1 MKANSDVDA
10 GGSGV
15 PGGEEGRALERADTS
30 SLRASGAVSAVGRD
44 AAAAPR
50 TTTSLVTD
58 ALDGAEGDAT
68 ERRRRAFDQP
78 TAEDADL
85 AAMVGRR
92 IGAYEITGLL
102 ARGGMGIVFSGRD
115 TRLQRPVAIKALPRA
130 VTDDPGQRARLRR
143 EAKLLASISHPN
155 IATVYGLE
163 QDDADY
169 LVMELVVGS
178 TLSERLSRGPLPVM
192 EALPL
197 ALQIGRGVEAAH
209 EAALIHRDLKPSN
222 VLLTRD
228 GKAKLV
234 DFGIARAV
242 KPDADD
248 APPLSAATLTLP
260 FIILGT
266 PGYMSPEQI
275 RGRGVDRRADIFAF
289 GVLLYECLT
298 GEVAFPGETVADR
311 LATTLEREPDMALV
325 SPEVPP
331 RVVDL
336 LRRCLAKDPARRL
349 PDIGLACQEIE
360 EALLE
365 LRQTRATLPSSPA
378 HAARAGNAAAAAA
391 PAGGAAALVPGP
403 ASGAAAPA
411 PAGGAAA
418 AVPGPA
424 SGAAAPAPAGGAAA
438 AVPAPV
444 AGSAAAPPPAAA
456 VAPAGSLAAAR
467 APAGR
472 PSAPAPAGPA
482 GRPSAAAPL
491 PAGRPSSAA
500 AASSVAAP
508 SSVPPPSA
516 GRPSATPPLSAGRP
530 SAAPLPAGRP
540 SSVPPPPGSRAAL
553 APAGRPSGALAPSG
567 RSSAVPPEPAPAR
580 AARAAGRRRLAL
592 AAAGAAL
599 VGAATSA
606 GLLRALETPAPG
618 PPARQFDLLYPAPQ
632 APLTRLRLAVSDDGS
647 RVVFGAAGADGVF
660 GLWYRSLAEGS
671 AALLPGTEEGWD
683 PTLSPD
689 GEWVA
694 FYRGGELWK
703 RRVLGGNSERL
714 SSAAWSAGAAWG
726 TDGFVSFFPEWG
738 RGLARIP
745 AQGGDF
751 RFVSEV
757 RPDLGDY
764 AQVLPCVLPDNRAVL
779 FTSWGGKKDTRIE
792 VLDLSTGA
800 RATVVQS
807 GSTPRFARTPRGDH
821 LLWER
826 KGTIYAARFD
836 VGALR
841 LAGPEHAIVDGVL
854 TDGTDYA
861 SFFDVSDEGTL
872 VWVPGAVFH
881 EESQLAWLGD
891 DGKTSPFIDDPLPFA
906 EPRFS
911 ADGKKLSVV
920 LKEDTY
926 TAYVREEARGIF
938 DRVVFDNEVESAAIS
953 PDGTWLAF
961 SGMRGGRFGA
971 WVKSLATGEE
981 RRLADGLINFALAVD
996 WSPDGRH
1003 IALSMS
1009 PDGRS
1014 PRDIRVF
1021 SLDDARPRDLI
1032 VGPSDDRYPRF
1043 SRDGRWLA
1051 YTSDEAGV
1059 RQVYV
1064 VSFPDGKVKRQ
1075 ISPREGTEPA
1085 WSPDGARVYYRADGK
1100 LHAAPVSPLDARPVG
1115 PPLVIYDKP
1124 FGQADPDLQS
1134 YTVAPDGR
1142 ILLVA
1147 PALPRTQV
1155 THLRVMLSWHQRLP

>member
-1 MKANSDVDA
+1 MKANSDAHVGDA
-10 GGSGV
+10 GV
-15 PGGEEGRALERADTS
+15 PGGEQGRTLERAGS
-30 SLRASGAVSAVGRD
+30 SELHASGAVSAGARG
-44 AAAAPR
+44 AAEPPR
-50 TTTSLVTD
+50 TTTSVAPDPLE
-58 ALDGAEGDAT
+58 GAEGDAT
-68 ERRRRAFDQP
+68 EGRGRAFDQP
-78 TAEDADL
+78 TREDADL

-178 TLSERLSRGPLPVM
+178 TLSERLSRGPLPAM
-192 EALPL
+192 EALSL

-248 APPLSAATLTLP
+248 AAPPMSSTTLTLP

-275 RGRGVDRRADIFAF
+275 RGRSVDRRADIFAF

-325 SPEVPP
+325 PPEVPP
-331 RVVDL
+331 RVLDL

-349 PDIGLACQEIE
+349 PDIGHACLELE
-360 EALLE
+360 EAQLE

-378 HAARAGNAAAAAA
+378 HPARAGGAAAVAPAPAGAAAPRLPSPAGAAAKAPAPAAAAA
-391 PAGGAAALVPGP
+391 PAASTRAPAAR
-403 ASGAAAPA
+403 AAAPA
-411 PAGGAAA
+411 PA
-418 AVPGPA
+418 V
-424 SGAAAPAPAGGAAA
+424 
-438 AVPAPV
+438 
-444 AGSAAAPPPAAA
+444 
-456 VAPAGSLAAAR
+456 
-467 APAGR
+467 
-472 PSAPAPAGPA
+472 PA
-482 GRPSAAAPL
+482 GRPSAAAP
-491 PAGRPSSAA
+491 P
-500 AASSVAAP
+500 
-508 SSVPPPSA
+508 
-516 GRPSATPPLSAGRP
+516 
-530 SAAPLPAGRP
+530 PAGRP
-540 SSVPPPPGSRAAL
+540 SSVPPPPASRAAAAL
-553 APAGRPSGALAPSG
+553 AAGRPSSVPPPPASRAAGRPSAAPAPAGRPS
-567 RSSAVPPEPAPAR
+567 AVPPQPAPAR
-580 AARAAGRRRLAL
+580 AAPAAGRRRLAL

-599 VGAATSA
+599 VGAGAAASA
-606 GLLRALETPAPG
+606 GLLRALDAPAPAA
-618 PPARQFDLLYPAPQ
+618 PARQFDLLYPAPQ
-632 APLTRLRLAVSDDGS
+632 APLTRLRLAVSDDGG

-660 GLWYRSLAEGS
+660 GLWYRNLEEGS
-671 AALLPGTEEGWD
+671 ASLLRGTEEGWD

-703 RRVLGGNSERL
+703 RRLLGGNSERL

-726 TDGFVSFFPEWG
+726 TDGSVSFFPEWG

-745 AQGGDF
+745 AQGGDV
-751 RFVSEV
+751 RFVTEV
-757 RPDLGDY
+757 RPDLGDF
-764 AQVLPCVLPDNRAVL
+764 AQVLPCVLPGSRAVL

-792 VLDLSTGA
+792 AVDLSTGA

-807 GSTPRFARTPRGDH
+807 GSTPRFARTSRGDH

-836 VGALR
+836 VGASR

-891 DGKTSPFIDDPLPFA
+891 DGKAAPFIDDPLPFA

-911 ADGKKLSVV
+911 ADGKKLSVI

-926 TAYVREEARGIF
+926 TAYVREEGRGIF

-953 PDGTWLAF
+953 PDGAWLAF
-961 SGMRGGRFGA
+961 SGMRDGRFGA

-981 RRLADGLINFALAVD
+981 RRLADGLANFALAVD

-1003 IALSMS
+1003 VALSMS

-1021 SLDDARPRDLI
+1021 SLDDPARPRELI

-1085 WSPDGARVYYRADGK
+1085 WAPDGTRIYYRAEGK
-1100 LHAAPVSPLDARPVG
+1100 LYAAPVSPVDARPVG
-1115 PPLVIYDKP
+1115 PPVVIHDRP

-1147 PALPRTQV
+1147 PSPPRTQV
-1155 THLRVMLSWHQRLP
+1155 THMRVMLGWDQRLP

>member
-1 MKANSDVDA
+1 MKADSDPHA
-10 GGSGV
+10 GDTGV
-15 PGGEEGRALERADTS
+15 PSREEGRSLDPPEGSVARAAGPDS
-30 SLRASGAVSAVGRD
+30 AGAGGVLPLAEPAPPTPTGPRPPVAPSAEPLTRVDPARHPPG
-44 AAAAPR
+44 
-50 TTTSLVTD
+50 
-58 ALDGAEGDAT
+58 GAEGDAGRNA
-68 ERRRRAFDQP
+68 EEGRRRAFEQP
-78 TAEDADL
+78 TLEDADL
-85 AAMVGRR
+85 RAMVGRR
-92 IGAYEITGLL
+92 VGAYEITGLL

-155 IATVYGLE
+155 IATIYGLE
-163 QDDADY
+163 QDEADY
-169 LVMELVVGS
+169 LVMELVDGS
-178 TLSERLSRGPLPVM
+178 TLSERLSRGPLPVA
-192 EALPL
+192 EALSL
-197 ALQIGRGVEAAH
+197 SLQIGRGVQAAH

-228 GKAKLV
+228 GKVKLV

-248 APPLSAATLTLP
+248 GAPLSAATLTLP

-311 LATTLEREPDMALV
+311 LATTLEREPDMAAV
-325 SPEVPP
+325 PPEVPP
-331 RVVDL
+331 RIVDL

-349 PDIGLACQEIE
+349 PDIGDACLELE
-360 EALLE
+360 DARLE
-365 LRQTRATLPSSPA
+365 LRQARATQPSSPA
-378 HAARAGNAAAAAA
+378 QAALARGGASPALSPATAPTEAAPALAGSAASAAASAAAAPTEAAAAPGAAAAA
-391 PAGGAAALVPGP
+391 PG
-403 ASGAAAPA
+403 
-411 PAGGAAA
+411 
-418 AVPGPA
+418 
-424 SGAAAPAPAGGAAA
+424 
-438 AVPAPV
+438 
-444 AGSAAAPPPAAA
+444 AAA
-456 VAPAGSLAAAR
+456 VAPAPGAAAV
-467 APAGR
+467 
-472 PSAPAPAGPA
+472 APAPGAAAVAPA
-482 GRPSAAAPL
+482 PGAAAVAPGAAPAAPAAAAAAVRAPSGRPSAAPAPPP
-491 PAGRPSSAA
+491 PAGRPSSTPPPPSRAA
-500 AASSVAAP
+500 AAL
-508 SSVPPPSA
+508 A
-516 GRPSATPPLSAGRP
+516 GR
-530 SAAPLPAGRP
+530 AA
-540 SSVPPPPGSRAAL
+540 AAL
-553 APAGRPSGALAPSG
+553 APAGR
-567 RSSAVPPEPAPAR
+567 SSAVPPQPAFPR
-580 AARAAGRRRLAL
+580 AAPAAGRRRLAL
-592 AAAGAAL
+592 AAAFAALAGAA
-599 VGAATSA
+599 ASA
-606 GLLRALETPAPG
+606 GVLRALEAPAPAA
-618 PPARQFDLLYPAPQ
+618 PARQFDLLFPAPQ
-632 APLTRLRLAVSDDGS
+632 APLTRLRLALADDGS

-660 GLWYRSLAEGS
+660 GLWYRSLEDGS
-671 AALLPGTEEGWD
+671 AALLRGTEDGWD
-683 PTLSPD
+683 PALSPD

-714 SSAAWSAGAAWG
+714 SSAAWSAGVGWG
-726 TDGFVSFFPEWG
+726 TDGFVWFFPEWG

-745 AQGGDF
+745 AQGGDVQ
-751 RFVSEV
+751 FVSEV
-757 RPDLGDY
+757 RPDLGDF
-764 AQVLPCVLPDNRAVL
+764 AQVLPCVLPDNKAVL

-792 VLDLSTGA
+792 ALDLSTGA

-807 GSTPRFARTPRGDH
+807 GSTPRFASTPRGDH

-836 VGALR
+836 VGAR
-841 LAGPEHAIVDGVL
+841 RITGPEHAIVDGVL

-872 VWVPGAVFH
+872 VWVPGPVFH
-881 EESQLAWLGD
+881 EESQLAWLS
-891 DGKTSPFIDDPLPFA
+891 DGGGTAPFIDDRLPFA

-926 TAYVREEARGIF
+926 TAYVREEGRGIF

-953 PDGTWLAF
+953 PDGAWLAF
-961 SGMRGGRFGA
+961 SGMREGRFGA

-981 RRLADGLINFALAVD
+981 RRLGDALGNFALGID

-1021 SLDDARPRDLI
+1021 SLDDAVQARELI
-1032 VGPSDDRYPRF
+1032 AGPADDRYPRF

-1064 VSFPDGKVKRQ
+1064 VSFPDGRVKRQ

-1085 WSPDGARVYYRADGK
+1085 WAPDGARIYYRAEGK
-1100 LHAAPVSPLDARPVG
+1100 LYAAPVSPVDARPVG
-1115 PPLVIYDKP
+1115 PPVVIHDRP

-1134 YTVAPDGR
+1134 YTVAPDGK

-1147 PALPRTQV
+1147 PAPPRTQV
-1155 THLRVMLSWHQRLP
+1155 THMRVMLGWDQRLP

>member
-1 MKANSDVDA
+1 MKADSDPHA
-10 GGSGV
+10 GDTGV
-15 PGGEEGRALERADTS
+15 PSRGEGRALDPPEGPGARA
-30 SLRASGAVSAVGRD
+30 AVPG
-44 AAAAPR
+44 
-50 TTTSLVTD
+50 
-58 ALDGAEGDAT
+58 GAEDDAV
-68 ERRRRAFDQP
+68 EGRRRAFEQP
-78 TAEDADL
+78 TLEDADL
-85 AAMVGRR
+85 RAMVGRR
-92 IGAYEITGLL
+92 VGAYEITGLL

-155 IATVYGLE
+155 IATIYGLE
-163 QDDADY
+163 QDEADY
-169 LVMELVVGS
+169 LVMELVDGS
-178 TLSERLSRGPLPVM
+178 TLSERLSRGPLPVA
-192 EALPL
+192 EALSL
-197 ALQIGRGVEAAH
+197 SLQIGRGVQAAH

-228 GKAKLV
+228 GKVKLV

-248 APPLSAATLTLP
+248 GPPPLSAATLTLP

-298 GEVAFPGETVADR
+298 GEIAFPGETVADR
-311 LATTLEREPDMALV
+311 LATTLEREPDMAAV
-325 SPEVPP
+325 PPEVPP

-349 PDIGLACQEIE
+349 PDIGDACRELE
-360 EALLE
+360 EALLQ
-365 LRQTRATLPSSPA
+365 LRGSALAAPAGAPATPGS
-378 HAARAGNAAAAAA
+378 AAAA
-391 PAGGAAALVPGP
+391 PGSAAAAPGS
-403 ASGAAAPA
+403 AAAAPA
-411 PAGGAAA
+411 PAGAAA
-418 AVPGPA
+418 
-424 SGAAAPAPAGGAAA
+424 
-438 AVPAPV
+438 
-444 AGSAAAPPPAAA
+444 
-456 VAPAGSLAAAR
+456 AAAR
-467 APAGR
+467 APAGG
-472 PSAPAPAGPA
+472 PSAAPPPPAGGPSAAPPPPAGGPSAAPPPPA
-482 GRPSAAAPL
+482 GRPSAAPPP
-491 PAGRPSSAA
+491 PAGRPSSTPPPPSRAA
-500 AASSVAAP
+500 AAL
-508 SSVPPPSA
+508 A
-516 GRPSATPPLSAGRP
+516 GR
-530 SAAPLPAGRP
+530 AA
-540 SSVPPPPGSRAAL
+540 AAL
-553 APAGRPSGALAPSG
+553 APAGRA
-567 RSSAVPPEPAPAR
+567 SAVPPQPASALAGRASAVPPQPASPR
-580 AARAAGRRRLAL
+580 AAPAGRRRLAL
-592 AAAGAAL
+592 AAAFAALAGAA
-599 VGAATSA
+599 ASA
-606 GLLRALETPAPG
+606 GVLRALEAPAPAL
-618 PPARQFDLLYPAPQ
+618 PARQFDLLFPAPQ
-632 APLTRLRLAVSDDGS
+632 APLTRLRLALADDGS

-660 GLWYRSLAEGS
+660 GLWYRSLEDGS
-671 AALLPGTEEGWD
+671 AALLRGTEDGWD

-714 SSAAWSAGAAWG
+714 SSAAWSAGVGWG
-726 TDGFVSFFPEWG
+726 TDGFVWFFPEWG

-745 AQGGDF
+745 AQGGDV
-751 RFVSEV
+751 RFISEV
-757 RPDLGDY
+757 RPDLGDF
-764 AQVLPCVLPDNRAVL
+764 AQVLPCVLPDNKAVL

-792 VLDLSTGA
+792 ALDLSTGA

-836 VGALR
+836 VGAR
-841 LAGPEHAIVDGVL
+841 RVTGPEHAIVDGVL

-861 SFFDVSDEGTL
+861 SFFDVSNEGTL
-872 VWVPGAVFH
+872 VWVPGPVFH
-881 EESQLAWLGD
+881 EESQLAWLA
-891 DGKTSPFIDDPLPFA
+891 DGGGTAPFIDDRLPFA

-926 TAYVREEARGIF
+926 TAYVREEGRGIF

-953 PDGTWLAF
+953 PDGAWLAF
-961 SGMRGGRFGA
+961 SGMREGRFGA

-981 RRLADGLINFALAVD
+981 RRLGDALGNFALGID

-1021 SLDDARPRDLI
+1021 SLDDALQGRELV
-1032 VGPSDDRYPRF
+1032 VGPADDRYPRF

-1064 VSFPDGKVKRQ
+1064 VSFPDGRVKRQ

-1085 WSPDGARVYYRADGK
+1085 WAPDGARIYYRAEGK
-1100 LHAAPVSPLDARPVG
+1100 LYAAPVSPVDARPVG
-1115 PPLVIYDKP
+1115 PPVAIHDRP

-1147 PALPRTQV
+1147 PAPPRTQV
-1155 THLRVMLSWHQRLP
+1155 THMRVMLGWDQRLP

>member
-1 MKANSDVDA
+1 M
-10 GGSGV
+10 
-15 PGGEEGRALERADTS
+15 DT
-30 SLRASGAVSAVGRD
+30 
-44 AAAAPR
+44 
-50 TTTSLVTD
+50 
-58 ALDGAEGDAT
+58 EGDAT
-68 ERRRRAFDQP
+68 ERRRRAFEQP
-78 TAEDADL
+78 TTEDADI

-130 VTDDPGQRARLRR
+130 VTDDPAQRARLRR

-192 EALPL
+192 EALSL

-260 FIILGT
+260 FTILGT

-298 GEVAFPGETVADR
+298 GDVAFPGETVADR
-311 LATTLEREPDMALV
+311 LATTLEREPDMGAV
-325 SPEVPP
+325 PPEVPA

-349 PDIGLACQEIE
+349 PDIAHACQELE
-360 EALLE
+360 EAQLE
-365 LRQTRATLPSSPA
+365 LRQHRATQPSSPT
-378 HAARAGNAAAAAA
+378 HTARPGTAAA
-391 PAGGAAALVPGP
+391 PAGGAAGLAP
-403 ASGAAAPA
+403 AAAAPA
-411 PAGGAAA
+411 AG
-418 AVPGPA
+418 
-424 SGAAAPAPAGGAAA
+424 A
-438 AVPAPV
+438 AVPARPA
-444 AGSAAAPPPAAA
+444 AGRPAAA
-456 VAPAGSLAAAR
+456 
-467 APAGR
+467 
-472 PSAPAPAGPA
+472 APAPAGPA
-482 GRPSAAAPL
+482 GRPSAAPPP
-491 PAGRPSSAA
+491 PAGRPA
-500 AASSVAAP
+500 
-508 SSVPPPSA
+508 SVPPPSA
-516 GRPSATPPLSAGRP
+516 ARPSAAPPVSGARPSAAPPVSADRPSAAPPVSGARPSATPPASAGR
-530 SAAPLPAGRP
+530 AAAAVVPAGRP
-540 SSVPPPPGSRAAL
+540 AAAL
-553 APAGRPSGALAPSG
+553 AAGS
-567 RSSAVPPEPAPAR
+567 RSSAAPPPPAPAR
-580 AARAAGRRRLAL
+580 AAPAAGRRRVVLAVAS
-592 AAAGAAL
+592 AALAGAA
-599 VGAATSA
+599 ASA
-606 GLLRALETPAPG
+606 GLLRAFEAPAPG
-618 PPARQFDLLYPAPQ
+618 PPARQLDLLYPAPQ
-632 APLTRLRLAVSDDGS
+632 VPMTRLRLAVSDDGR

-660 GLWYRSLAEGS
+660 GLWYRDLEEGT
-671 AALLPGTEEGWD
+671 AAPLRGTEEGWD

-703 RRVLGGNSERL
+703 RRVLGGNSERI

-726 TDGFVSFFPEWG
+726 TDGFVTFFPEWG
-738 RGLARIP
+738 RGLARVP
-745 AQGGDF
+745 SQGGDL

-764 AQVLPCVLPDNRAVL
+764 AQVLPCVLPGNRAVL

-792 VLDLSTGA
+792 ALDLSTGA

-836 VGALR
+836 VAALR
-841 LAGPEHAIVDGVL
+841 VVGPEHAIVDGVL

-891 DGKTSPFIDDPLPFA
+891 DGKAVPFIEDSLPFA

-911 ADGKKLSVV
+911 ADGTKLSVV

-926 TAYVREEARGIF
+926 TAYVREEGRGIF
-938 DRVVFDNEVESAAIS
+938 DRIVFDNEVESAAIS

-961 SGMRGGRFGA
+961 SGMREGRFGA
-971 WVKSLATGEE
+971 WVKSLVTGEE
-981 RRLADGLINFALAVD
+981 RRLADGLVNFALAVD
-996 WSPDGRH
+996 WSPDGQH
-1003 IALSMS
+1003 VALSMS

-1021 SLDDARPRDLI
+1021 PLDDPSRPRELI

-1075 ISPREGTEPA
+1075 ISPREGTEPV
-1085 WSPDGARVYYRADGK
+1085 WSPDGARIYYRAEGK
-1100 LHAAPVSPLDARPVG
+1100 LYAAPVSPQDARPVG
-1115 PPLVIYDKP
+1115 PPFVIYDKP

-1142 ILLVA
+1142 LLLVVPA
-1147 PALPRTQV
+1147 PPRTQV
-1155 THLRVMLSWHQRLP
+1155 THLRVLLAWHQRLP

>member
-1 MKANSDVDA
+1 MKADSDPHA
-10 GGSGV
+10 GDTGV
-15 PGGEEGRALERADTS
+15 PSREEGRALDPPEGSGARAAGPGS
-30 SLRASGAVSAVGRD
+30 AGASGVLPLAEPAPPTPTGPRPPAPPSAEPLTRVDPARHFPG
-44 AAAAPR
+44 
-50 TTTSLVTD
+50 
-58 ALDGAEGDAT
+58 GAEDDAV
-68 ERRRRAFDQP
+68 EGRRRAFEQP
-78 TAEDADL
+78 TLEDADL
-85 AAMVGRR
+85 RAMVGRR
-92 IGAYEITGLL
+92 VGAYEITGLL

-155 IATVYGLE
+155 IATIYGLE
-163 QDDADY
+163 QDEADY
-169 LVMELVVGS
+169 LVMELVDGS
-178 TLSERLSRGPLPVM
+178 TLSERLSRGPLPVA
-192 EALPL
+192 EALAL
-197 ALQIGRGVEAAH
+197 SLQIGRGVQAAH

-228 GKAKLV
+228 GKVKLV

-248 APPLSAATLTLP
+248 GAAPLSAATLTLP

-298 GEVAFPGETVADR
+298 GEIAFPGETVADR
-311 LATTLEREPDMALV
+311 LATTLEREPDMAAV
-325 SPEVPP
+325 PPEVPP
-331 RVVDL
+331 RVVAL

-349 PDIGLACQEIE
+349 PDIGDACRELE
-360 EALLE
+360 EALLQ
-365 LRQTRATLPSSPA
+365 LRGSAL
-378 HAARAGNAAAAAA
+378 AA
-391 PAGGAAALVPGP
+391 PADTLAAPGS
-403 ASGAAAPA
+403 AAAAPA
-411 PAGGAAA
+411 PA
-418 AVPGPA
+418 
-424 SGAAAPAPAGGAAA
+424 AAAPAPAAAAPAPAPAGAAA
-438 AVPAPV
+438 
-444 AGSAAAPPPAAA
+444 
-456 VAPAGSLAAAR
+456 AAAR

-472 PSAPAPAGPA
+472 SSAAPPPPAGRSSAAPPPPAGRSSAAPPPPA
-482 GRPSAAAPL
+482 GRPSAAAPP
-491 PAGRPSSAA
+491 PAGRSSAA
-500 AASSVAAP
+500 P
-508 SSVPPPSA
+508 PPPSRAAAALA
-516 GRPSATPPLSAGRP
+516 GR
-530 SAAPLPAGRP
+530 AA
-540 SSVPPPPGSRAAL
+540 AAL
-553 APAGRPSGALAPSG
+553 APAGRSSAVPPQPALAPAG
-567 RSSAVPPEPAPAR
+567 RSSAVPPQPASPR
-580 AARAAGRRRLAL
+580 AAPAGRRRLAL
-592 AAAGAAL
+592 ATAFAALAGAA
-599 VGAATSA
+599 ASA
-606 GLLRALETPAPG
+606 GVLRALEAPAPA
-618 PPARQFDLLYPAPQ
+618 PPARQFDLLFPAPQ
-632 APLTRLRLAVSDDGS
+632 APLTRLRLALADDGS
-647 RVVFGAAGADGVF
+647 RVVFGAAGADGIF
-660 GLWYRSLAEGS
+660 GLWYRSLEDGS
-671 AALLPGTEEGWD
+671 AALLRGTEDGWD

-714 SSAAWSAGAAWG
+714 SSAAWSAGVGWG
-726 TDGFVSFFPEWG
+726 TDGFVWFFPEWG

-745 AQGGDF
+745 AQGGEVQF
-751 RFVSEV
+751 ISEV
-757 RPDLGDY
+757 RPDLGDF
-764 AQVLPCVLPDNRAVL
+764 AQVLPCVLPDNKAVL

-792 VLDLSTGA
+792 ALDLSTGA

-836 VGALR
+836 VGAR
-841 LAGPEHAIVDGVL
+841 RVAGPEHAIVDGVL

-861 SFFDVSDEGTL
+861 SFFDVSNEGTL
-872 VWVPGAVFH
+872 VWVPGPVFH
-881 EESQLAWLGD
+881 EESQLAWLA
-891 DGKTSPFIDDPLPFA
+891 DGGGTAPFIDDRLPFA

-926 TAYVREEARGIF
+926 TAYVREEGRGIF

-953 PDGTWLAF
+953 PDGAWLAF
-961 SGMRGGRFGA
+961 SGMREGRFGA

-981 RRLADGLINFALAVD
+981 RRLGDALGNFALGID

-1021 SLDDARPRDLI
+1021 SLDDALQERELI
-1032 VGPSDDRYPRF
+1032 VGPADDRYPRF

-1064 VSFPDGKVKRQ
+1064 VSFPDGRVKRQ

-1085 WSPDGARVYYRADGK
+1085 WAPDGARIYYRAEGK
-1100 LHAAPVSPLDARPVG
+1100 LYAAPVSPVDARPVG
-1115 PPLVIYDKP
+1115 PPVVIHDRP

-1147 PALPRTQV
+1147 PAPPRTQV
-1155 THLRVMLSWHQRLP
+1155 THMRVMLGWDQRLP

>member
-1 MKANSDVDA
+1 MKADSDPHA
-10 GGSGV
+10 GDTGV
-15 PGGEEGRALERADTS
+15 PSREEGRTLDHDPARH
-30 SLRASGAVSAVGRD
+30 V
-44 AAAAPR
+44 P
-50 TTTSLVTD
+50 
-58 ALDGAEGDAT
+58 DGAEGDAGRNAE
-68 ERRRRAFDQP
+68 ERGRRAFEQP
-78 TAEDADL
+78 TLEDADL
-85 AAMVGRR
+85 RAMVGRR
-92 IGAYEITGLL
+92 VGAYEITGLL

-155 IATVYGLE
+155 IATIYGLE

-169 LVMELVVGS
+169 LVMELVDGS
-178 TLSERLSRGPLPVM
+178 TLSERLSRGPLPVA
-192 EALPL
+192 EALSL
-197 ALQIGRGVEAAH
+197 SLQIGRGVQAAH

-228 GKAKLV
+228 GKVKLV

-248 APPLSAATLTLP
+248 GAPPLSAATLTLP
-260 FIILGT
+260 FMILGT

-298 GEVAFPGETVADR
+298 GEIAFPGETVADR
-311 LATTLEREPDMALV
+311 LATTLEREPDMAAV
-325 SPEVPP
+325 PPEVPS
-331 RVVDL
+331 RIVDL

-349 PDIGLACQEIE
+349 PDIGDACLAIE
-360 EALLE
+360 EAL
-365 LRQTRATLPSSPA
+365 A
-378 HAARAGNAAAAAA
+378 HAGAAAAAA
-391 PAGGAAALVPGP
+391 
-403 ASGAAAPA
+403 
-411 PAGGAAA
+411 
-418 AVPGPA
+418 
-424 SGAAAPAPAGGAAA
+424 
-438 AVPAPV
+438 
-444 AGSAAAPPPAAA
+444 
-456 VAPAGSLAAAR
+456 R
-467 APAGR
+467 AHAGR
-472 PSAPAPAGPA
+472 PSAAPPPPA
-482 GRPSAAAPL
+482 GRPSAAPPP
-491 PAGRPSSAA
+491 PAGRPSSA
-500 AASSVAAP
+500 P
-508 SSVPPPSA
+508 PPPS
-516 GRPSATPPLSAGRP
+516 R
-530 SAAPLPAGRP
+530 AA
-540 SSVPPPPGSRAAL
+540 AAL
-553 APAGRPSGALAPSG
+553 AVRAAAGLAPAG
-567 RSSAVPPEPAPAR
+567 RSSAVPPQPASAPAGRSSAVPPQPASPR
-580 AARAAGRRRLAL
+580 AAPAAGRRRLAL
-592 AAAGAAL
+592 AAAFAALAGAA
-599 VGAATSA
+599 ASA
-606 GLLRALETPAPG
+606 GVLRALEAPAPA
-618 PPARQFDLLYPAPQ
+618 PPARQLDLLFPAPQ
-632 APLTRLRLAVSDDGS
+632 APLTRLRLALADDGS

-660 GLWYRSLAEGS
+660 GLWHRSLEDGS
-671 AALLPGTEEGWD
+671 AALLRGTEDGWD

-714 SSAAWSAGAAWG
+714 SSAAWSAGVGWG
-726 TDGFVSFFPEWG
+726 TDGFVWFFPEWG

-745 AQGGDF
+745 AQGGEVQ
-751 RFVSEV
+751 FVSEV

-764 AQVLPCVLPDNRAVL
+764 AQVLPCVLPDGKAVL

-792 VLDLSTGA
+792 ALDLSTGA

-807 GSTPRFARTPRGDH
+807 GSTPRFASTPRGDH

-836 VGALR
+836 VGAR
-841 LAGPEHAIVDGVL
+841 RITGPEHAIVDGVL

-861 SFFDVSDEGTL
+861 SFYDVSNEGTL
-872 VWVPGAVFH
+872 VWVPGPVFH
-881 EESQLAWLGD
+881 EESQLAWLADGGGTAPFLD
-891 DGKTSPFIDDPLPFA
+891 DRLPFA

-926 TAYVREEARGIF
+926 TAYVREEGRGIF

-953 PDGTWLAF
+953 PDGAWLAF
-961 SGMRGGRFGA
+961 SGMREGRFGA
-971 WVKSLATGEE
+971 WVKSLVTGEE
-981 RRLADGLINFALAVD
+981 RRLGDALGNFALGID

-1021 SLDDARPRDLI
+1021 SVDDALQARELI
-1032 VGPSDDRYPRF
+1032 VGPADDRYPRF

-1064 VSFPDGKVKRQ
+1064 VSFPDGRVKRQ
-1075 ISPREGTEPA
+1075 ISPREATEPA
-1085 WSPDGARVYYRADGK
+1085 WAPDGARIYYRAEGK
-1100 LHAAPVSPLDARPVG
+1100 LYATPVSPVDARPVG
-1115 PPLVIYDKP
+1115 PPVVIHDRP

-1134 YTVAPDGR
+1134 YTVAPDGK

-1147 PALPRTQV
+1147 PAPPRTQV
-1155 THLRVMLSWHQRLP
+1155 THMRVMLGWDQRLP

>member
-1 MKANSDVDA
+1 MKANSDVHA
-10 GGSGV
+10 GDSGV
-15 PGGEEGRALERADTS
+15 PGGEEGRTLEHADTS
-30 SLRASGAVSAVGRD
+30 GLRASGAAGAGGSDAGGSD
-44 AAAAPR
+44 AGGSGAGGSDAGGSDAGAPPLAAA
-50 TTTSLVTD
+50 SLVVD
-58 ALDGAEGDAT
+58 AVDGAEGDAT
-68 ERRRRAFDQP
+68 ERRRRAFEQP
-78 TAEDADL
+78 TTEDADL

-130 VTDDPGQRARLRR
+130 VTDDPAQRARLRR

-192 EALPL
+192 EALSL

-242 KPDADD
+242 KSDADD
-248 APPLSAATLTLP
+248 APPMSAATLTLP

-311 LATTLEREPDMALV
+311 LATTLEREPDMGA
-325 SPEVPP
+325 VPP
-331 RVVDL
+331 GVPARVVDL

-349 PDIGLACQEIE
+349 PDIGHACQELE

-365 LRQTRATLPSSPA
+365 
-378 HAARAGNAAAAAA
+378 
-391 PAGGAAALVPGP
+391 VP
-403 ASGAAAPA
+403 
-411 PAGGAAA
+411 
-418 AVPGPA
+418 
-424 SGAAAPAPAGGAAA
+424 
-438 AVPAPV
+438 
-444 AGSAAAPPPAAA
+444 
-456 VAPAGSLAAAR
+456 L
-467 APAGR
+467 
-472 PSAPAPAGPA
+472 
-482 GRPSAAAPL
+482 
-491 PAGRPSSAA
+491 
-500 AASSVAAP
+500 
-508 SSVPPPSA
+508 PSA
-516 GRPSATPPLSAGRP
+516 GRPSATPPASATRPSATPPAPAGRPAAAVAPAGHPASALAAGGRP
-530 SAAPLPAGRP
+530 SAAPPQ
-540 SSVPPPPGSRAAL
+540 
-553 APAGRPSGALAPSG
+553 
-567 RSSAVPPEPAPAR
+567 PAPAR
-580 AARAAGRRRLAL
+580 AAPAAGRGRIAL
-592 AAAGAAL
+592 AVVGAALAGAA
-599 VGAATSA
+599 ASA
-606 GLLRALETPAPG
+606 GLLRAFEAPAPG

-632 APLTRLRLAVSDDGS
+632 APLTRLRLTVSDDGR
-647 RVVFGAAGADGVF
+647 RVVFGAAGTDGVF
-660 GLWYRSLAEGS
+660 GLWYRDLWEGT
-671 AALLPGTEEGWD
+671 AAPLRGTEEGWD

-726 TDGFVSFFPEWG
+726 TDGFVTFFPEWG

-745 AQGGDF
+745 AQGGDL

-792 VLDLSTGA
+792 ALDLSTGA

-826 KGTIYAARFD
+826 EGTIYAARFD

-854 TDGTDYA
+854 TDGTDHA

-891 DGKTSPFIDDPLPFA
+891 DGKAAPFIADALPFG

-911 ADGKKLSVV
+911 ADGTKLSVV

-926 TAYVREEARGIF
+926 TAYVREEGRGIF

-953 PDGTWLAF
+953 PDGSWIAF
-961 SGMRGGRFGA
+961 SGMREGRFGA
-971 WVKSLATGEE
+971 WVKSLVTGEE
-981 RRLADGLINFALAVD
+981 RRLADGLANFALAVD

-1021 SLDDARPRDLI
+1021 SLDDPSHPRELI

-1064 VSFPDGKVKRQ
+1064 VSFPDGRVKRQ

-1085 WSPDGARVYYRADGK
+1085 WSPDGARVYYRAEGK
-1100 LHAAPVSPLDARPVG
+1100 LYAAPVSPLDARPVG
-1115 PPLVIYDKP
+1115 PPFVIYDRP

-1142 ILLVA
+1142 LLLVT
-1147 PALPRTQV
+1147 PSPPRAQV
-1155 THLRVMLSWHQRLP
+1155 THLRVLLAWHQRLP